1 VAGPGTAA
9 GELVGVAAGVSQFVH
24 QTGRGVHDLHALAN
38 QNLNKMAAGVLKLG
52 DRQACW
58 VLG

>member
-1 VAGPGTAA
+1 
-9 GELVGVAAGVSQFVH
+9 VGVAAGVSQFVH

-52 DRQACW
+52 DRQACRQACW
-58 VLG
+58 DKFYDDF